1 MSDDLLAA
9 FNDVMSEGGEDS
21 SETLSRNANVYM
33 GDDED
38 VTITELEDLVDGDND
53 SEVDEDLDIDDDGG
67 DADDDDTDVD
77 DATDEFDFD
86 SIKDKP
92 VKVTV
97 NGETFEVPLAELRN
111 GYMRQADYTRK
122 TQQVAAD
129 ADTLRWARDMQEAFR
144 VDPAG
149 SVRYLQEQLGLS
161 DESDPFEDIDPEMRP
176 LAAELWR
183 TQQQLVELQQKQEQV
198 DQERVNASV
207 RAELESMISKYP
219 DFSAENV
226 LPVALE
232 HGLRMEQAY
241 KLWKADQLVAE
252 RDGQEQA
259 RRKAEQA
266 AEKREKARK
275 AARQVSKGASRVAG
289 ESGDSWKKFDSFEDI
304 FAYEFE
310 RSRS

>member
-1 MSDDLLAA
+1 MPDDLLEI
-9 FNDVMSEGGEDS
+9 FNSTLEEGDAQDS
-21 SETLSRNANVYM
+21 VETLSRNANVHM
-33 GDDED
+33 GDED
-38 VTITELEDLVDGDND
+38 VVLTELDDSVDDDND
-53 SEVDEDLDIDDDGG
+53 SEVDEDLDIDSDDD
-67 DADDDDTDVD
+67 DADDDDNDVD
-77 DATDEFDFD
+77 NATDEFDFD

-122 TQQVAAD
+122 TQQIAAD

-144 VDPAG
+144 VDPVG
-149 SVRYLQEQLGLS
+149 SVRYLQEQLGLL

-176 LAAELWR
+176 LAAELWQ
-183 TQQQLVELQQKQEQV
+183 TKQEMAELRARTEQF

-252 RDGQEQA
+252 RETQEQA

-275 AARQVSKGASRVAG
+275 AARQVSKGASKVAG

>member
-1 MSDDLLAA
+1 MPDDLLDI
-9 FNDVMSEGGEDS
+9 FDS
-21 SETLSRNANVYM
+21 AMQDGDSQDSVDELSRNANVHM
-33 GDDED
+33 GDED
-38 VTITELEDLVDGDND
+38 STIFDDDGGDD
-53 SEVDEDLDIDDDGG
+53 SEVDEDLDIDSDDG
-67 DADDDDTDVD
+67 DAEDDDSGVD

-92 VKVTV
+92 IKVTV

-122 TQQVAAD
+122 TQQIAAD

-149 SVRYLQEQLGLS
+149 SVRYLQEQLGLV
-161 DESDPFEDIDPEMRP
+161 DETDPFEELDPEIRP

-183 TQQQLVELQQKQEQV
+183 TQQEMAELRARTEQF

-219 DFSAENV
+219 DFVPENV

-252 RDGQEQA
+252 RETQEQA

-275 AARQVSKGASRVAG
+275 ATRQVSKGSSRVAG
-289 ESGDSWKKFDSFEDI
+289 ESGDAWKQFDSFEDI

>member
-1 MSDDLLAA
+1 MPDDLLDI
-9 FNDVMSEGGEDS
+9 FDS
-21 SETLSRNANVYM
+21 AMQDGDSQDSVDTLSRNANVHLGEEETTIFDDDG
-33 GDDED
+33 GD
-38 VTITELEDLVDGDND
+38 D
-53 SEVDEDLDIDDDGG
+53 SEVDEDLDIDNDDI
-67 DADDDDTDVD
+67 DADDDSEVVE

-92 VKVTV
+92 IKVTV

-122 TQQVAAD
+122 TQQIAAD

-144 VDPAG
+144 VDPVG
-149 SVRYLQEQLGLS
+149 SVRYLQEQLGLV
-161 DESDPFEDIDPEMRP
+161 DETDPFEEIDPEIRP

-183 TQQQLVELQQKQEQV
+183 TQQEMAELRARTEQF

-252 RDGQEQA
+252 RETERLA
-259 RRKAEQA
+259 REKAEQA

-275 AARQVSKGASRVAG
+275 ATRQVSKGSSRVAG
-289 ESGDSWKKFDSFEDI
+289 KSDDSWKKFDSFEDI

>member
-1 MSDDLLAA
+1 MPDDLLDI
-9 FNDVMSEGGEDS
+9 FDS
-21 SETLSRNANVYM
+21 AMQDGDSQDSVDELSRNANVHM
-33 GDDED
+33 GDED
-38 VTITELEDLVDGDND
+38 STIFDDDGGDD
-53 SEVDEDLDIDDDGG
+53 SEVDEDLDIDSDDG
-67 DADDDDTDVD
+67 DAEDDDSGVD

-92 VKVTV
+92 IKVTV

-122 TQQVAAD
+122 TQQIAAD

-149 SVRYLQEQLGLS
+149 SVRYLQEQLGLV
-161 DESDPFEDIDPEMRP
+161 DETDPFEELDPEIRP

-183 TQQQLVELQQKQEQV
+183 TQQEMAELRARTEQF

-219 DFSAENV
+219 DFMPENV

-252 RDGQEQA
+252 RETQEQA

-275 AARQVSKGASRVAG
+275 ATRQVSKGSSRVAG
-289 ESGDSWKKFDSFEDI
+289 ESGDSWKQFDSFEDI